1 MKIVALLGI
10 MALGYLAFEN
20 WTFGFERIVDLRL
33 RPVKAALQ
41 SLSISELELKSAQQQ
56 RDRDA
61 TDSKGKREELGT
73 SLSEWDKGIEQ
84 TKSQIEQESKAH
96 QENLVQIREAC
107 RLIRDRCMVQRSKDE
122 DSRYANEVSRL
133 NDELAR
139 QRSERNK
146 VQSEIENLTRTDA
159 EVVRILNQR
168 VVAAESKLKD
178 SRQEFR
184 AAAEANQ
191 IYRLA
196 ASWFG
201 VNIVDVTQEQFAAA
215 RLVFSTFSAIAVALA
230 GTVAALVYYSHDR
243 IPGSPS
249 VLATLFRPLLRAR
262 RAYYARKRKQLVVK
276 VPGPERIEYRDGQ
289 APPAAPIVVEKEVPR
304 FIDRIILIPRFGIRF
319 PVYLNRLFRGDESPT
334 ISNVTSF
341 AKRGA

>member
-1 MKIVALLGI
+1 
-10 MALGYLAFEN
+10 
-20 WTFGFERIVDLRL
+20 
-33 RPVKAALQ
+33 
-41 SLSISELELKSAQQQ
+41 
-56 RDRDA
+56 
-61 TDSKGKREELGT
+61 
-73 SLSEWDKGIEQ
+73 
-84 TKSQIEQESKAH
+84 
-96 QENLVQIREAC
+96 
-107 RLIRDRCMVQRSKDE
+107 MVQRSKDE
-122 DSRYANEVSRL
+122 DSRYTNEVSRL

-146 VQSEIENLTRTDA
+146 VQSEIENLTKTDA
-159 EVVRILNQR
+159 EDVTILNQR
-168 VVAAESKLKD
+168 VAAAESKLKD
-178 SRQEFR
+178 SKQEFR

-196 ASWFG
+196 ASWFR
-201 VNIVDVTQEQFAAA
+201 VSTVDVTQEQFAAA
-215 RLVFSTFSAIAVALA
+215 RFVFSTFSAIAVALA

-289 APPAAPIVVEKEVPR
+289 APPIVVEKEVPR

-319 PVYLNRLFRGDESPT
+319 PVYLNRLFRGDESGQTGPT

-341 AKRGA
+341 TKRGA